1 MRKAIK
7 GTNMKLRIFKEYD
20 ALSTA
25 AAEIFVRAGADA
37 IEARGRFL
45 VALSGGNTP
54 SGLYR
59 TLASETYRNQVNWQ
73 KTFVFWGDERC
84 VPPDDEGSNY
94 HQANESLLSHV
105 SIPRENILR
114 VKGELIPYEA
124 AYAYAQTLKEFA
136 DPELEWPRFDL
147 VLLGM
152 GADGHTASLFPGS
165 KTDVDAPTLAVTAD
179 YEGRPAERITLTPP
193 VINSARKVIFLVTGE
208 DKAEVLNQVLSK
220 KSMPERLPAQ
230 RIQPTD
236 GELIWLLDEAAG
248 INL

>member
-1 MRKAIK
+1 ME
-7 GTNMKLRIFKEYD
+7 LRIFKEYD
-20 ALSTA
+20 TLSFA

-37 IEARGRFL
+37 IKARSRFL

-59 TLASETYRNQVNWQ
+59 TLASEAFRNQVDWQ

-94 HQANESLLSHV
+94 HQADEILLSHV
-105 SIPRENILR
+105 PIPRENILR
-114 VKGELIPYEA
+114 VKGELVPYEA
-124 AYAYAQTLKEFA
+124 AHAYAQTLKEFA

-165 KTDVDAPTLAVTAD
+165 KVEVNSSTLAVNAD
-179 YEGRPAERITLTPP
+179 YESRPAERVTLTPP
-193 VINSARKVIFLVTGE
+193 VINSARKVMFLVTGE
-208 DKAEVLNQVLSK
+208 DKAEVLSQVLSK
-220 KSMPERLPAQ
+220 ESMAERLPAQ
-230 RIQPTD
+230 RIHPAD
-236 GELIWLLDEAAG
+236 GELIWLVDEAAG
-248 INL
+248 RNL

>member
-1 MRKAIK
+1 ME
-7 GTNMKLRIFKEYD
+7 LRIFKEYD

-25 AAEIFVRAGADA
+25 AAEIFVRASVDA

-54 SGLYR
+54 AGLYR
-59 TLASETYRNQVNWQ
+59 TLASEPYRNRVDWQ

-94 HQANESLLSHV
+94 HQADETLLSHV
-105 SIPRENILR
+105 PIPRENILR
-114 VKGELIPYEA
+114 VKGELVPYEA
-124 AYAYAQTLKEFA
+124 AHAYAQTLKEFA
-136 DPELEWPRFDL
+136 QPGLDWPRFDL

-165 KTDVDAPTLAVTAD
+165 KVDVNSSTLAVTAD
-179 YEGRPAERITLTPP
+179 YEGRPAERVTLTPP
-193 VINSARKVIFLVTGE
+193 VFNSARKVMFLVTGE
-208 DKAEVLNQVLSK
+208 DKAEIFSHVLSK

-236 GELIWLLDEAAG
+236 GELIWLVDEAAG
-248 INL
+248 RNL